1 MSHRHTGGHRVQCT
15 EDFMKVD
22 VVLPDFSHDPIETP
36 TQVYL
41 EGMKGYPNTRCEPYV
56 TGNVAQFNLPLQ
68 DFFECG
74 VTRVVNQLTV
84 YIYFFNSFHGNKCTN
99 IFEMCRAKKCFI
111 TKSSWRPTTTRSML
125 A

>member
-1 MSHRHTGGHRVQCT
+1 MQ
-15 EDFMKVD
+15 VD

-41 EGMKGYPNTRCEPYV
+41 EGMKGYPNPRCKPYV
-56 TGNVAQFNLPLQ
+56 SGDLAQFSLPLG

-84 YIYFFNSFHGNKCTN
+84 S
-99 IFEMCRAKKCFI
+99 
-111 TKSSWRPTTTRSML
+111 
-125 A
+125 